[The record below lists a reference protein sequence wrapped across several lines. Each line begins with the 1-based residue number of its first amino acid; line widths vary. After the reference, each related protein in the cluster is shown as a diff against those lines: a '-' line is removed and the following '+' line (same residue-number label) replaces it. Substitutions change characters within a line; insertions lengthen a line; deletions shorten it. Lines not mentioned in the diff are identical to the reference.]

1 MKLPAL
7 AAVFVYRTQKEG
19 FKALYKGATPPL
31 FGWAMMDSVQMGS
44 LNNFRVM
51 LQNGDVT
58 KKLSAG
64 EQAIA
69 GLGAGV
75 VVSFVATPVELLKG
89 RLQVQYDSATKLY
102 SGPIDCAR
110 QLVSGRV

>member
-1 MKLPAL
+1 
-7 AAVFVYRTQKEG
+7 
-19 FKALYKGATPPL
+19 
-31 FGWAMMDSVQMGS
+31 MMDSVQMGS

-58 KKLSAG
+58 RKLSAG

-102 SGPIDCAR
+102 TGPIDCAK
-110 QLVSGRV
+110 QLVSC